1 LIAAGTWK
9 EFSMPAR
16 PVVPMLSRRDSL
28 THLVGGG
35 LGLLLAAPHLGV
47 SAQEAAPA
55 ATPGTLSPLIA
66 QWVAAWNAHDPEQ
79 LVALYTPDGVYEEIP
94 TNIVAEGPDAIRAFA
109 EGNFAAFSD
118 LTVRTQAAFAAEEWA
133 VLQAIF
139 AGRYTGQIPGA
150 PAGSG
155 QPFAIPFVSVF
166 RLSDGHIQR
175 NTDYFDNYNFLIHL
189 GILPAPGAA
198 TPTT

>member
-1 LIAAGTWK
+1 
-9 EFSMPAR
+9 MPR
-16 PVVPMLSRRDSL
+16 KDFVPVLSRRDAL
-28 THLVGGG
+28 TSVAGAG
-35 LGLLLAAPHLGV
+35 LGLLLAAPRLGV
-47 SAQEAAPA
+47 SAQEASPA
-55 ATPGTLSPLIA
+55 ATPGTLPPLIA

-79 LVALYTPDGVYEEIP
+79 LVALYTPDSVYEEIP
-94 TNIVAEGPDAIRAFA
+94 TNIVAEGPDAIQAFA
-109 EGNFAAFSD
+109 EANFAFFSD
-118 LTVRTQAAFAAEEWA
+118 LEVRPQAAFAAEEWA

-166 RLSDGHIQR
+166 RLSDGRIQR
-175 NTDYFDNYNFLIHL
+175 NTDYFDNYNFLIQL